1 MSEQQKQFN
10 DAMQL
15 ANSINILCKNEGIDV
30 NTEML
35 GIQMVLYSMAG
46 NEDGSYKKLMQE
58 LAKDADS
65 LEQLF
70 DNGLDTK
77 DND

>member
-35 GIQMVLYSMAG
+35 GIQMVLYSMS
-46 NEDGSYKKLMQE
+46 GSGKGSFKKLMQS
-58 LAKDADS
+58 LAKDVDS

-70 DNGLDTK
+70 DNSLDTK
-77 DND
+77 NND

>member
-15 ANSINILCKNEGIDV
+15 ANSINILCKNEDIDV

-35 GIQMVLYSMAG
+35 GIQMVLYSMSG
-46 NEDGSYKKLMQE
+46 NEDGSFKKLMQS
-58 LAKDADS
+58 LANGADS

-77 DND
+77 NND

>member
-1 MSEQQKQFN
+1 
-10 DAMQL
+10 MQL

-46 NEDGSYKKLMQE
+46 NERESFNQLM
-58 LAKDADS
+58 DS
-65 LEQLF
+65 LSKGSHDLGKLF

>member
-1 MSEQQKQFN
+1 MNQQKQFN

-30 NTEML
+30 NTETL
-35 GIQMVLYSMAG
+35 GVQMVLYSMSG
-46 NEDGSYKKLMQE
+46 NDSESFSQLMDSLSKGSYDLGK
-58 LAKDADS
+58 
-65 LEQLF
+65 LF
-70 DNGLDTK
+70 DKFLSAK

>member
-1 MSEQQKQFN
+1 MSKQQKQFN

-15 ANSINILCKNEGIDV
+15 ANSINILCKNEDIDV
-30 NTEML
+30 NTEIL
-35 GIQMVLYSMAG
+35 GIQMVLYSMSG
-46 NEDGSYKKLMQE
+46 NEDGSFKKLMQS
-58 LAKDADS
+58 LANGADN

-70 DNGLDTK
+70 ENGLDTK

>member
-1 MSEQQKQFN
+1 MNQQKQFN

-30 NTEML
+30 NTETL
-35 GIQMVLYSMAG
+35 GVQMVLYSMSG
-46 NEDGSYKKLMQE
+46 NDSESFSQLM
-58 LAKDADS
+58 DS
-65 LEQLF
+65 LSKGSHDLGKLF
-70 DNGLDTK
+70 DKFLSAK

>member
-15 ANSINILCKNEGIDV
+15 ANSINILCKNEDIDV

-35 GIQMVLYSMAG
+35 GIQMVLYSMSDSG
-46 NEDGSYKKLMQE
+46 KGSFKKLMQS
-58 LAKDADS
+58 LANGADS

>member
-1 MSEQQKQFN
+1 
-10 DAMQL
+10 MQL

-35 GIQMVLYSMAG
+35 GIQMVLYSMSG

-58 LAKDADS
+58 LANGADS

-70 DNGLDTK
+70 ENGLDTK
-77 DND
+77 NND